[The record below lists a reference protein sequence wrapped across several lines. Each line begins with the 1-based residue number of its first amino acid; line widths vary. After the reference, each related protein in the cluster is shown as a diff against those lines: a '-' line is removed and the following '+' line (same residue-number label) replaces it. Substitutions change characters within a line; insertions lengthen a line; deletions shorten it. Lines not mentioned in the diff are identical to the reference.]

1 MKYPI
6 FSLILKVRT
15 SFFIMLELMLA
26 KQSEGENIKS
36 WCDKSDEGKIVIL

>member
-1 MKYPI
+1 VKYPI

-26 KQSEGENIKS
+26 KQSEGGNIKS
-36 WCDKSDEGKIVIL
+36 PWPEPWACGKKLV